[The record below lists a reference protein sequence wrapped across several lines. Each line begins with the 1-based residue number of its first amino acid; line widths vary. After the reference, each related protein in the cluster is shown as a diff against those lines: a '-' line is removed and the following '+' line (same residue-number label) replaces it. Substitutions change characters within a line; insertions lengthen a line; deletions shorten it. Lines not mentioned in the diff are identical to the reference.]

1 MSKNY
6 EPLNKSLHDYL
17 LQVSLQESES
27 AKRLR
32 LLSDQHEFSYMLTP
46 PEQSQFLAFL
56 LKLMNAKRVI
66 EVGIFTGYTTLVMAE
81 ALPADGELIA
91 CDKNADWVAVGKPF
105 WLEANV
111 DSKISVCID
120 SALITLQNL
129 LDEGQADTFDFIY
142 VDADK
147 IHYSDYLRL
156 GLQLIHS
163 RGLMVFDNVLKLGRD
178 DGDVPDRKIPSTR
191 ALDDFNRA
199 LQKDESLNISMLP
212 MGYGVTLVRNEC
224 R

>member
-6 EPLNKSLHDYL
+6 ESLNESLHEYL

-32 LLSDQHEFSYMLTP
+32 LLSDRHEFSYMLTP

-66 EVGIFTGYTTLVMAE
+66 EVGVFTGYTTLVMAE
-81 ALPADGELIA
+81 ALPVDGELIA

-105 WLEANV
+105 WVEASV

-120 SALITLQNL
+120 SAMNTLQHL
-129 LDEGQADTFDFIY
+129 LDEGQAGAFDFIY

-156 GLQLIHS
+156 GLQLIHP
-163 RGLMVFDNVLKLGRD
+163 RGLMVFDNVLKLGRE
-178 DGDVPDRKIPSTR
+178 DGDVPERKIPSTR

-199 LQKDESLNISMLP
+199 LQKNDEVRISMLP
-212 MGYGVTLVRNEC
+212 MWYGVTLVIKENF
-224 R
+224 